1 VLKQQY
7 QQLSTNYD
15 ELCQIVM
22 EMKSKMG
29 DDTCAAPFWPYGPGN
44 NRYSS

>member
-1 VLKQQY
+1 
-7 QQLSTNYD
+7 
-15 ELCQIVM
+15 M

-44 NRYSS
+44 NRYSSWILFFKHIKFVIDIWMNII